1 MARSSMLIRLA
12 SVALVSTLVWL
23 LALVSPVSAQT
34 THAVRVGGEIADV
47 SFTTG
52 VIWFNGY
59 DPGSIV
65 INPGDTVV
73 WTGIGGIHTVTSS
86 ERLGDGSFVY
96 DSSPL
101 WTPEGALAEIGPDR
115 LLGPGSVYDLDT
127 STLAP
132 GTYTVFCKIHPG
144 MEGSVT
150 ITTGAVT
157 SPIVNAVAGF
167 GDIVF
172 AQQAFAPANLSV
184 PQGTTIR
191 WTLLN
196 PTEPHTITGSSGATI
211 VWDSSPD
218 FPPPGAPPGP
228 PPVMLPGDTFSHTY
242 TTPGTYV
249 YMCKVHAYLVG
260 ESWVGMV
267 GIVQVVPEASLDPAG
282 AAALNTASV
291 LGYIAIGLGALALV
305 VALVA
310 LVRRKPG
317 AP

>member
-1 MARSSMLIRLA
+1 MARSSLRVRFVSVVVA
-12 SVALVSTLVWL
+12 STFVWF
-23 LALVSPVSAQT
+23 LALASPVSAQT
-34 THAVRVGGEIADV
+34 TYTVKVGGEIADV

-52 VIWFNGY
+52 VVWFNGY
-59 DPGSIV
+59 DPGTIV
-65 INPGDTVV
+65 INPGDTVT
-73 WTGIGGIHTVTSS
+73 WNTIGGAHTVTSS
-86 ERLGDGSFVY
+86 ERLGNGSFVY

-101 WTPEGALAEIGPDR
+101 FTPEGALADIGPGR
-115 LLGPGSVYDLDT
+115 LLGPGSVFDLDT

-144 MEGSVT
+144 MEGTLT

-157 SPIVNAVAGF
+157 SPIVNAIAGF
-167 GDIVF
+167 GDSVF
-172 AQQAFAPANLSV
+172 AQQAFAPADLSV
-184 PQGTTIR
+184 PQGTTVR
-191 WTLLN
+191 WTLMN

-218 FPPPGAPPGP
+218 FPPPGPPGP
-228 PPVMLPGDTFSHTY
+228 PPFMLPGDDFSHTY

-249 YMCKVHAYLVG
+249 YFCKLHAYLVG
-260 ESWVGMV
+260 QSWVGMV
-267 GIVQVVPEASLDPAG
+267 GIVQVVPEVTLDPAG

-305 VALVA
+305 VAAVA

-317 AP
+317 GP